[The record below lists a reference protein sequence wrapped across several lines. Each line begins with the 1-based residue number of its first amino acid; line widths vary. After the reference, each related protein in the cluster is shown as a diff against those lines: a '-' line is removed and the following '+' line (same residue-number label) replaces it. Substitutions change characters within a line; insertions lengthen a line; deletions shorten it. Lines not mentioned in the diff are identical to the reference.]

1 MIYRFL
7 KQIVKLALFFFFRKI
22 ELSGKINTPSKGP
35 VIFVANHPNTLMD
48 PLLVA
53 AIVKQRVGFVANAS
67 IFVNSLVS
75 SVFKYLHVI
84 PIFRR
89 EDVKAGE
96 KPDNRKSFEKCHEYL
111 TNNGSLLIF
120 PEGTSHYEL
129 KLREIKTGT
138 ARIAL
143 SYEDLKGYNGKLK
156 IVPIALDYSDA
167 IHFRSAVS
175 VTICKAIEVVDY
187 RKQYEGNE
195 HEAIVQLTED
205 IRKELAEI
213 VPQTSGKE
221 QENFLVKAH
230 QFYTTF
236 YSPKASL
243 DKNPKQSLELRTQV
257 SKALQFLKKR
267 NLELYLDTQMK
278 LLLFSKI
285 LKEEKINPAV
295 VASRK
300 TNKYIILETT
310 ALFILFL
317 VLFPLYVIGLLFNY
331 IPYIIPARVFKSLN
345 LDIEYRASVQ
355 MLVGLFSFP
364 LYYALTI
371 TLFIVFVSSNLWL
384 VLLLLILM
392 PLMGYISMSYYA
404 ALNKFVQLLRFRFL
418 MSQSKKSEIENL
430 IIDILKNIE
439 VARKNLIV

>member
-1 MIYRFL
+1 
-7 KQIVKLALFFFFRKI
+7 
-22 ELSGKINTPSKGP
+22 
-35 VIFVANHPNTLMD
+35 
-48 PLLVA
+48 
-53 AIVKQRVGFVANAS
+53 
-67 IFVNSLVS
+67 
-75 SVFKYLHVI
+75 
-84 PIFRR
+84 
-89 EDVKAGE
+89 
-96 KPDNRKSFEKCHEYL
+96 
-111 TNNGSLLIF
+111 
-120 PEGTSHYEL
+120 
-129 KLREIKTGT
+129 
-138 ARIAL
+138 
-143 SYEDLKGYNGKLK
+143 
-156 IVPIALDYSDA
+156 
-167 IHFRSAVS
+167 
-175 VTICKAIEVVDY
+175 VTICKAIEVADY

-243 DKNPKQSLELRTQV
+243 ANNPKQSLELRTQTFYSPKASLDKNPKQSLELRTQV

-267 NLELYLDTQMK
+267 NLELYLDTQKK